1 MCGIVGYVGNK
12 NAQDFLISG
21 LKRMEYRGYDS
32 AGIVTLAADG
42 TPTLLRAKG
51 KIANLEE
58 KLAQNKRDDQ
68 IGIGHTRW
76 ATHGEPSETNAHPH
90 LAGKI
95 YLVHNGIIENYKD
108 LREQLGEYQFKS
120 ETDTEVLAALI
131 DSFYQN
137 GKYPLSNAVVQA
149 LKLVKGTYG
158 LAAVSVLEPDKIV
171 VARSGSP
178 LVIGVGHDE
187 TLVASDASALVGHTR
202 QAIYLND
209 GEVAMVTAR
218 SIEIKTLN
226 AEPVSP
232 RVEEIETNLAA
243 IQKGGYEHFL
253 LKEIMEQPESLAE
266 TLRGRVSAARDTVR
280 LGGPGL
286 SEAELRRIRHLI
298 IVGCGTAYHA
308 GLMAGYYI
316 EQFTPELTVEVVVAS
331 EYRYRNAY
339 IPRDAVALI
348 VSQSGET
355 ADTLAC
361 LREIKKQGIKTIG
374 IVNAIGSTIAREVDG
389 GTYVHVGPEISVAS
403 TKAFTSQVVA
413 MVMFGLTV
421 AQAKGVK
428 PGVLRPYIEEIAALP
443 EAIRGVLGKAG
454 TSGVDSSSD
463 VFGADSGTAVESSAG
478 SASDFDLASGGILSQ
493 VREIAQ
499 RYASY
504 EHAIYLGRDT
514 AYPCAM
520 EGALKLK
527 EISYVDANAY
537 AFGELKHGPLALVD
551 DRFFEV
557 AFLPRGPLYSKAV
570 SNLQEVLARGGH
582 VVVVTNVTDFDL
594 PVDDVI
600 LVPDLVD
607 DDTNAINTDD
617 TDGASQATT
626 LSTSGPATNSK
637 SATKIELFAPLLM
650 NLVSQLLAYYITVAK
665 GFNVDQPRNLAKSV
679 TVE

>member
-12 NAQDFLISG
+12 NAQNFLISG
-21 LKRMEYRGYDS
+21 LKRLEYRGYDS
-32 AGIVTLAADG
+32 AGIVTLSADG
-42 TPTLLRAKG
+42 EPTLLRAKG

-58 KLAQNKRDDQ
+58 KLAKNKRDDK

-90 LAGKI
+90 RAGNI
-95 YLVHNGIIENYKD
+95 YVVHNGIIENYKE
-108 LREQLGEYQFKS
+108 LKVALKEHEFKS

-131 DSFYQN
+131 ESFYKD
-137 GKYPLSNAVVQA
+137 GKYPLANAVVQA
-149 LKLVKGTYG
+149 LKLVKGTFG
-158 LAAVSVLEPDKIV
+158 IAVVSTKTPDEIV

-187 TLVASDASALVGHTR
+187 TLIASDASALVGHTK

-209 GEVAMVTAR
+209 GEVAHVTKN
-218 SIEIKTLN
+218 SVEIKTLN
-226 AEPVSP
+226 AEPVSAK
-232 RVEEIETNLAA
+232 VEEIETNLAA
-243 IQKGGYEHFL
+243 IQKGGYDHFL
-253 LKEIMEQPESLAE
+253 LKEIMEQPESLKE
-266 TLRGRVSAARDTVR
+266 TLRGRVNLAAGTVH

-286 SEAELRRIRHLI
+286 SVAELRQIKHLV

-308 GLMAGYYI
+308 GLLAGYYI
-316 EQFTPELTVEVVVAS
+316 EQFTPEITVETVIAS

-339 IPRDAVALI
+339 IPKDSVALI

-413 MVMFGLTV
+413 MVMFGLTI

-428 PGVLRPYIEEIAALP
+428 PGTLRPYVEEIAKLP
-443 EAIRGVLGKAG
+443 EEIHSVLD
-454 TSGVDSSSD
+454 TVEED
-463 VFGADSGTAVESSAG
+463 VKK
-478 SASDFDLASGGILSQ
+478 
-493 VREIAQ
+493 IAEAHKD
-499 RYASY
+499 YD
-504 EHAIYLGRDT
+504 HAIYLGRDT
-514 AYPCAM
+514 AYPTAM

-537 AFGELKHGPLALVD
+537 AFGELKHGPLALID
-551 DRFFEV
+551 DRFFEM
-557 AFLPRGPLYSKAV
+557 ALLPEGDLYDKAV
-570 SNLQEVLARGGH
+570 SNVQEVLARGGH
-582 VVVVTNVTDFDL
+582 IIAVTNVENFDL
-594 PVDDVI
+594 PVESVVKI
-600 LVPDLVD
+600 
-607 DDTNAINTDD
+607 
-617 TDGASQATT
+617 TT
-626 LSTSGPATNSK
+626 SLEIFTP
-637 SATKIELFAPLLM
+637 ILM
-650 NLVSQLLAYYITVAK
+650 NLVSQLFAYYMTIAK
-665 GFNVDQPRNLAKSV
+665 GYNVDQPRNLAKSV

>member
-21 LKRMEYRGYDS
+21 LKRLEYRGYDS
-32 AGIVTLAADG
+32 AGVVTLDNNG
-42 TPTLLRAKG
+42 TATLLRAKG
-51 KIANLEE
+51 KISNLEE
-58 KLAQNKRDDQ
+58 KLAKNKRADK

-90 LAGKI
+90 QAGDI
-95 YLVHNGIIENYKD
+95 FLVHNGIIENYKD
-108 LREQLGEYQFKS
+108 LKKQLSTHEFKS

-131 DSFYQN
+131 ESFYR
-137 GKYPLSNAVVQA
+137 GGEHPLINAVVQA

-158 LAAVSVLEPDKIV
+158 IAVVSTKAPDEIV
-171 VARSGSP
+171 VARAGSP
-178 LVIGVGHDE
+178 LVVGVGHDE
-187 TLVASDASALVGHTR
+187 TLIASDASALVGHTK

-209 GEVAMVTAR
+209 GEVALIKKDSV
-218 SIEIKTLN
+218 EIRTLN
-226 AEPVSP
+226 AEPVSAK
-232 RVEEIETNLAA
+232 VEEIETNLAA
-243 IQKGGYEHFL
+243 IQKGGYDHFL
-253 LKEIMEQPESLAE
+253 LKEIMEQPDSLTE
-266 TLRGRVSAARDTVR
+266 TLRGRVNVAEGTVH

-286 SEAELRRIRHLI
+286 SDAELRKIKHLV

-308 GLMAGYYI
+308 GLLAGYYI
-316 EQFTPELTVEVVVAS
+316 EQFTPEITVETVIAS

-339 IPRDAVALI
+339 IPKDSVALI

-403 TKAFTSQVVA
+403 TKAFTSQVIA
-413 MVMFGLTV
+413 MVMFGLTI

-428 PGVLRPYIEEIAALP
+428 PG
-443 EAIRGVLGKAG
+443 
-454 TSGVDSSSD
+454 
-463 VFGADSGTAVESSAG
+463 
-478 SASDFDLASGGILSQ
+478 ILSPY
-493 VREIAQ
+493 VREIAKLPSAIKDVLDKNHEAVKDIATK
-499 RYASY
+499 YKDF

-514 AYPCAM
+514 AYPTAM

-551 DRFFEV
+551 DRFFEMAIV
-557 AFLPRGPLYSKAV
+557 PDNPLYEKSV
-570 SNLQEVLARGGH
+570 SNVQEVLARGGH
-582 VVVVTNVTDFDL
+582 IIAVTNVDHFDL
-594 PVDDVI
+594 PVDDKI
-600 LVPDLVD
+600 M
-607 DDTNAINTDD
+607 INSDI
-617 TDGASQATT
+617 
-626 LSTSGPATNSK
+626 K
-637 SATKIELFAPLLM
+637 LFAPLLA
-650 NLVSQLLAYYITVAK
+650 NLISQLFAYYMTIAK
-665 GFNVDQPRNLAKSV
+665 GYNVDQPRNLAKSV